1 VEEPRENN
9 LSNLADKIYH
19 IYLLSSTPFQ
29 RWKLKF
35 KSLVVIGT
43 DIYVDVNPVF
53 MQSDQRLRNACVSS
67 NILEKYGGKL

>member
-1 VEEPRENN
+1 M
-9 LSNLADKIYH
+9 
-19 IYLLSSTPFQ
+19 
-29 RWKLKF
+29 
-35 KSLVVIGT
+35 VIGT